1 MKKRQEQAEEA
12 ERQRIKA
19 EMEAKAAQ
27 EAAELAK
34 REAEKRDVVD
44 KAATDEPAGK
54 FKYLNHILSIYRR
67 SNLLQH

>member
-1 MKKRQEQAEEA
+1 MKRRQEQAEEA

-19 EMEAKAAQ
+19 EMEAKAAL

-44 KAATDEPAGK
+44 KGVTDEPAGK
-54 FKYLNHILSIYRR
+54 SCLRNRKF
-67 SNLLQH
+67 